1 MSTNLEKE
9 IARLDIRQQPVDGL
23 EIAPG
28 CVRTSGGFVI
38 RTPKSKLKK
47 QAIKQQTQVDAS
59 IAKPAT
65 QSVLPVPEPAA
76 AAAVY
81 VQPERRPVY
90 REPEQQVT
98 FTTPVGSISGK
109 YWPVIDAGDYVVLG
123 LTEQS
128 FVPSTYRDAP
138 DMKLQLKADK
148 LDVCVVYTGCRF
160 TDPDIEREYI
170 IMLKVNNA

>member
-47 QAIKQQTQVDAS
+47 QAIRHQTQVQANVT
-59 IAKPAT
+59 KPAT
-65 QSVLPVPEPAA
+65 QSVLPAPEPAA
-76 AAAVY
+76 AVH

-128 FVPSTYRDAP
+128 FVPSTYKEAP

-170 IMLKVNNA
+170 VMLKVTNA

>member
-28 CVRTSGGFVI
+28 CVRTSGGFVV

-47 QAIKQQTQVDAS
+47 QTTKQQTQPEAS
-59 IAKPAT
+59 LTKTAT
-65 QSVLPVPEPAA
+65 RSVLPAPEPAA
-76 AAAVY
+76 PVH

-128 FVPSTYRDAP
+128 FVPSTYKDAP

-170 IMLKVNNA
+170 VMLKVNNA

>member
-9 IARLDIRQQPVDGL
+9 ITRLDIRQQPVDGL

-47 QAIKQQTQVDAS
+47 QTMKQQTQAEATVT
-59 IAKPAT
+59 KLAT
-65 QSVLPVPEPAA
+65 QSVLQAPEPAA
-76 AAAVY
+76 AVH
-81 VQPERRPVY
+81 VQTERRPVY

-128 FVPSTYRDAP
+128 FVPSTYKEAP

-170 IMLKVNNA
+170 VMLKVTNA

>member
-76 AAAVY
+76 AVH
-81 VQPERRPVY
+81 VQPESRRVY
-90 REPEQQVT
+90 REPEQHVT

-109 YWPVIDAGDYVVLG
+109 YWPVIDAGAYVVLG

-128 FVPSTYRDAP
+128 FVPAEYKDAP

-170 IMLKVNNA
+170 VMLKVNNA

>member
-1 MSTNLEKE
+1 MSTHLEKE

-47 QAIKQQTQVDAS
+47 QTIKQQTQPEAPS
-59 IAKPAT
+59 TRTAT
-65 QSVLPVPEPAA
+65 RSVPLVPEP

-81 VQPERRPVY
+81 VQPERRHVY

-128 FVPSTYRDAP
+128 FVPSTYKEAP

-170 IMLKVNNA
+170 VMLKVNNA

>member
-47 QAIKQQTQVDAS
+47 QATKQPAQASVQTPRSTA
-59 IAKPAT
+59 
-65 QSVLPVPEPAA
+65 QSVLPALEPAA
-76 AAAVY
+76 PVH
-81 VQPERRPVY
+81 VQAERRPVY

-128 FVPSTYRDAP
+128 FVPSTYKDAP
-138 DMKLQLKADK
+138 DMKLQLKSGKMDA
-148 LDVCVVYTGCRF
+148 CVVYTGCRF

-170 IMLKVNNA
+170 VMLKVNNA

>member
-47 QAIKQQTQVDAS
+47 LTIKQQTQVDAS

-76 AAAVY
+76 AVH
-81 VQPERRPVY
+81 VQPESRRVY
-90 REPEQQVT
+90 REPEQHVT

-128 FVPSTYRDAP
+128 FVPSTYKEAP

-170 IMLKVNNA
+170 VMLKVNNA

>member
-47 QAIKQQTQVDAS
+47 QAIRQQTQVEANVT
-59 IAKPAT
+59 KPAA
-65 QSVLPVPEPAA
+65 QSVPPASEPAA
-76 AAAVY
+76 AVH
-81 VQPERRPVY
+81 VQPESRNVY
-90 REPEQQVT
+90 REPEQHVT

-109 YWPVIDAGDYVVLG
+109 YWPVVDAGAYVVLG

-128 FVPSTYRDAP
+128 FVPAEYKAAP

-170 IMLKVNNA
+170 VMLKVDNA

>member
-47 QAIKQQTQVDAS
+47 QAIRQQTQVQANVT
-59 IAKPAT
+59 KPAT
-65 QSVLPVPEPAA
+65 QSVLPVLEPAA
-76 AAAVY
+76 AVH
-81 VQPERRPVY
+81 VQSERRHVY
-90 REPEQQVT
+90 REPEQHVT

-109 YWPVIDAGDYVVLG
+109 YWPVVDAGAYVVLG

-128 FVPSTYRDAP
+128 FVPA
-138 DMKLQLKADK
+138 
-148 LDVCVVYTGCRF
+148 
-160 TDPDIEREYI
+160 EYKDQRVPHVSHMSI
-170 IMLKVNNA
+170 GTQGPLGA

>member
-28 CVRTSGGFVI
+28 CVRTSGGFVV

-47 QAIKQQTQVDAS
+47 QTIKQQTQPEALLTKTVTQQS
-59 IAKPAT
+59 MLPA
-65 QSVLPVPEPAA
+65 PEPAA
-76 AAAVY
+76 AVH
-81 VQPERRPVY
+81 VQTERRHVY
-90 REPEQQVT
+90 REPEQHVT

-109 YWPVIDAGDYVVLG
+109 YWPVVDAGAYVVLG

-128 FVPSTYRDAP
+128 FVPAEYKDAP

-148 LDVCVVYTGCRF
+148 LNVCVVYTGCRF

-170 IMLKVNNA
+170 VMLKVNNA

>member
-28 CVRTSGGFVI
+28 CVRTSGGFVV

-47 QAIKQQTQVDAS
+47 QMIKQQTQAEAIVT
-59 IAKPAT
+59 KPAT
-65 QSVLPVPEPAA
+65 QSVLPAPEPAA
-76 AAAVY
+76 AVH
-81 VQPERRPVY
+81 VQPESRRVY

-128 FVPSTYRDAP
+128 FVPSTYKEAP

-170 IMLKVNNA
+170 VMLKVNNA

>member
-76 AAAVY
+76 AVH
-81 VQPERRPVY
+81 VQSERRPVY
-90 REPEQQVT
+90 REPEQHVT

-109 YWPVIDAGDYVVLG
+109 YWPVVDAGAYVVLG

-128 FVPSTYRDAP
+128 FVPAEYKDAP

-170 IMLKVNNA
+170 VMLKVNNA

>member
-28 CVRTSGGFVI
+28 CVRTSGGFVV

-47 QAIKQQTQVDAS
+47 RTTKQQTQPELS
-59 IAKPAT
+59 TKPAT

-76 AAAVY
+76 AVH

-90 REPEQQVT
+90 REPEQHVT

-109 YWPVIDAGDYVVLG
+109 YWPVVDAGAYVVLG

-128 FVPSTYRDAP
+128 FVPAEYKDAP

-170 IMLKVNNA
+170 VMLKVNNA

>member
-38 RTPKSKLKK
+38 RTPKSKLKR
-47 QAIKQQTQVDAS
+47 QVIKQQTQPEALLNETVA
-59 IAKPAT
+59 

-76 AAAVY
+76 AVH
-81 VQPERRPVY
+81 VQPERRHVY

-128 FVPSTYRDAP
+128 FVPSTYKEAP

-148 LDVCVVYTGCRF
+148 LDVCAVYTGCRF

-170 IMLKVNNA
+170 VMLKVNNA

>member
-47 QAIKQQTQVDAS
+47 QMIKQQTQPEATVT
-59 IAKPAT
+59 KPAT

-76 AAAVY
+76 AVH

-90 REPEQQVT
+90 REPEQHVT

-109 YWPVIDAGDYVVLG
+109 YWPVVDAGAYVVLG

-128 FVPSTYRDAP
+128 FVPAEYKDAP

-170 IMLKVNNA
+170 VMLKVNNA

>member
-47 QAIKQQTQVDAS
+47 QGIKQQTQPEAPSTRTATRSVP
-59 IAKPAT
+59 PA
-65 QSVLPVPEPAA
+65 PEPAA
-76 AAAVY
+76 AVH
-81 VQPERRPVY
+81 VQPESRRVY
-90 REPEQQVT
+90 REPEQHVT

-128 FVPSTYRDAP
+128 FVPSTYKEAP

-170 IMLKVNNA
+170 VMLKVTNA

>member
-47 QAIKQQTQVDAS
+47 QGIKQQTQPEAPS
-59 IAKPAT
+59 TRTAA
-65 QSVLPVPEPAA
+65 QSVLPATEPAA
-76 AAAVY
+76 VVH
-81 VQPERRPVY
+81 VQSERRPVY

-128 FVPSTYRDAP
+128 FVPSTYKEAP

-170 IMLKVNNA
+170 VMLKVNNA

>member
-28 CVRTSGGFVI
+28 CVRTSGGFVV

-47 QAIKQQTQVDAS
+47 RTTKQPAQASVQTPRSA
-59 IAKPAT
+59 A
-65 QSVLPVPEPAA
+65 QSVLPAPEPAA
-76 AAAVY
+76 AVH

-90 REPEQQVT
+90 REPEQHVT

-128 FVPSTYRDAP
+128 FVPSTYKEAP
-138 DMKLQLKADK
+138 DMKLQMKADK

-170 IMLKVNNA
+170 VMLKVNNA

>member
-47 QAIKQQTQVDAS
+47 QTIKQQTQPEAPVT
-59 IAKPAT
+59 KTAT
-65 QSVLPVPEPAA
+65 RSVLPALEPAA
-76 AAAVY
+76 PVH
-81 VQPERRPVY
+81 VQAETRPVY

-128 FVPSTYRDAP
+128 FVPSTYKDAP
-138 DMKLQLKADK
+138 DMKLQLKVDK
-148 LDVCVVYTGCRF
+148 MDVCVVYTGCRF

-170 IMLKVNNA
+170 VMLKVNNA

>member
-47 QAIKQQTQVDAS
+47 QTTKQQIQPEALLT
-59 IAKPAT
+59 KTAT
-65 QSVLPVPEPAA
+65 QSVLTAPES
-76 AAAVY
+76 AAAVH

-128 FVPSTYRDAP
+128 FVPSTYKEAP

-170 IMLKVNNA
+170 VMLKVTNA

>member
-47 QAIKQQTQVDAS
+47 QTIKQQTQPEAPSTRTAAQPVP
-59 IAKPAT
+59 PA
-65 QSVLPVPEPAA
+65 PEPAA
-76 AAAVY
+76 AVHM
-81 VQPERRPVY
+81 QPERRPVY

-128 FVPSTYRDAP
+128 FVPSTYKEAP

-170 IMLKVNNA
+170 VMLKVNNA

>member
-28 CVRTSGGFVI
+28 CVRTSGGFVV

-47 QAIKQQTQVDAS
+47 QTIKQQTQPEALLTKTV
-59 IAKPAT
+59 T
-65 QSVLPVPEPAA
+65 QQSMLSAPEPAA
-76 AAAVY
+76 AVH

-128 FVPSTYRDAP
+128 FVPSTYKEAP

-148 LDVCVVYTGCRF
+148 LDICVVYTGCRF

-170 IMLKVNNA
+170 VMLKVNNA

>member
-47 QAIKQQTQVDAS
+47 QMIKQQTQPEATVT
-59 IAKPAT
+59 KPAA
-65 QSVLPVPEPAA
+65 QSVPPAPEPAA
-76 AAAVY
+76 AVH
-81 VQPERRPVY
+81 VQPERRHVY
-90 REPEQQVT
+90 REPEQLVT

-109 YWPVIDAGDYVVLG
+109 YWPVVDAGAYVVLG

-128 FVPSTYRDAP
+128 FVPAEYKDAP
-138 DMKLQLKADK
+138 DMKLQLKSDK

-170 IMLKVNNA
+170 VMLKVDNA

>member
-47 QAIKQQTQVDAS
+47 QAIKQQTHVDAS

-76 AAAVY
+76 AVH

-90 REPEQQVT
+90 REPEQHVT

-109 YWPVIDAGDYVVLG
+109 YWPVVDAGAYVVLG

-128 FVPSTYRDAP
+128 FVPAEYKDAP

-170 IMLKVNNA
+170 VMLKVNNA

>member
-28 CVRTSGGFVI
+28 CVRTSGGFVV

-47 QAIKQQTQVDAS
+47 HERKQPAQASVQTPRSA
-59 IAKPAT
+59 AR
-65 QSVLPVPEPAA
+65 SVLPAPEPAA
-76 AAAVY
+76 AVH
-81 VQPERRPVY
+81 VQTETRPVY

-128 FVPSTYRDAP
+128 FVPSTYKEAP
-138 DMKLQLKADK
+138 DMKLQLKFGK
-148 LDVCVVYTGCRF
+148 MDVCVVYTGCRF

-170 IMLKVNNA
+170 VMLKVNNA

>member
-47 QAIKQQTQVDAS
+47 QAIRHQTQVQANVT
-59 IAKPAT
+59 KPAT
-65 QSVLPVPEPAA
+65 QSVPPVPEPAA
-76 AAAVY
+76 AVH
-81 VQPERRPVY
+81 VQPESRHVY
-90 REPEQQVT
+90 REPEQHVT

-109 YWPVIDAGDYVVLG
+109 YWPVVDVGAYVVLG

-128 FVPSTYRDAP
+128 FVPAEYKAAP
-138 DMKLQLKADK
+138 DMKLQLKSDK

-170 IMLKVNNA
+170 VMLKVNNA

>member
-47 QAIKQQTQVDAS
+47 QAIKQQTQPEALLT
-59 IAKPAT
+59 KPVT
-65 QSVLPVPEPAA
+65 QSVMPAPEPAA
-76 AAAVY
+76 AVH
-81 VQPERRPVY
+81 VQTERRPVY

-128 FVPSTYRDAP
+128 FVPFTYKEAP
-138 DMKLQLKADK
+138 DMKLQMKADK

-170 IMLKVNNA
+170 VMLKVNNA

>member
-38 RTPKSKLKK
+38 RTPKSRLKK
-47 QAIKQQTQVDAS
+47 QMIKQPQAEATVT
-59 IAKPAT
+59 KLAT
-65 QSVLPVPEPAA
+65 QSVLPAPEPAA
-76 AAAVY
+76 AVH

-90 REPEQQVT
+90 REPEQHVT

-128 FVPSTYRDAP
+128 FVPSTYKEAP

-170 IMLKVNNA
+170 VMLKVNNA

>member
-9 IARLDIRQQPVDGL
+9 IARLDIRQQPMDGL

-28 CVRTSGGFVI
+28 CVRTSGGFVV

-47 QAIKQQTQVDAS
+47 QTTKKQTQPEATLTRTAAQS
-59 IAKPAT
+59 ALPA
-65 QSVLPVPEPAA
+65 PEPAA
-76 AAAVY
+76 PVH
-81 VQPERRPVY
+81 VQAETRPVY

-128 FVPSTYRDAP
+128 FVPSTYKDAP
-138 DMKLQLKADK
+138 DMKLQLKSGKMDA
-148 LDVCVVYTGCRF
+148 CVVYTGCRF

-170 IMLKVNNA
+170 VMLKVNNA

>member
-28 CVRTSGGFVI
+28 CVRTSGGFVV

-47 QAIKQQTQVDAS
+47 QTIKQQTQPEAPVT
-59 IAKPAT
+59 KTAT
-65 QSVLPVPEPAA
+65 RSVLPAPEPAA
-76 AAAVY
+76 PVH
-81 VQPERRPVY
+81 VQAETRPVY

-128 FVPSTYRDAP
+128 FVPSTYKDAP
-138 DMKLQLKADK
+138 DMKLQLKVDK

-170 IMLKVNNA
+170 VMLKVNNA

>member
-47 QAIKQQTQVDAS
+47 QAIRQQTQVQANVT
-59 IAKPAT
+59 KPVP
-65 QSVLPVPEPAA
+65 QSVLPAPEPAA
-76 AAAVY
+76 AVH
-81 VQPERRPVY
+81 VQPEKRHVY
-90 REPEQQVT
+90 REPEQHVT

-109 YWPVIDAGDYVVLG
+109 YWPVVDAGAYVVLG

-128 FVPSTYRDAP
+128 FVPAEYKAAP

-170 IMLKVNNA
+170 VMLKVNNA

>member
-28 CVRTSGGFVI
+28 CVRTSGGFVV

-47 QAIKQQTQVDAS
+47 QTIKQQTQPEALS
-59 IAKPAT
+59 TKTAT
-65 QSVLPVPEPAA
+65 RSVLPAPEPAA
-76 AAAVY
+76 AVH

-128 FVPSTYRDAP
+128 FVPSTYKEAP

-148 LDVCVVYTGCRF
+148 LDICVVYTGCRF

-170 IMLKVNNA
+170 VMLKVNNA

>member
-47 QAIKQQTQVDAS
+47 QTIKQQTQVQATVT
-59 IAKPAT
+59 KPAT
-65 QSVLPVPEPAA
+65 QSVPPAPEPAA
-76 AAAVY
+76 AVH
-81 VQPERRPVY
+81 VQPESHHVY
-90 REPEQQVT
+90 REPEQHVT

-109 YWPVIDAGDYVVLG
+109 YWPVVDAGAYVVLG

-128 FVPSTYRDAP
+128 FVPAEYKAAP

-170 IMLKVNNA
+170 VMLKVNNA

>member
-47 QAIKQQTQVDAS
+47 QAIRHQTQVQANVT
-59 IAKPAT
+59 KPAA
-65 QSVLPVPEPAA
+65 QSVPPAPEPAA
-76 AAAVY
+76 AVH

-128 FVPSTYRDAP
+128 FVPSTYKEAP

-170 IMLKVNNA
+170 VMLKVTNA

>member
-1 MSTNLEKE
+1 M
-9 IARLDIRQQPVDGL
+9 
-23 EIAPG
+23 
-28 CVRTSGGFVI
+28 RTSGGFVI

-47 QAIKQQTQVDAS
+47 QTTKQQTQPEAPS
-59 IAKPAT
+59 TRTAT
-65 QSVLPVPEPAA
+65 RSVPLVPEP

-81 VQPERRPVY
+81 VQPERRHVY

-128 FVPSTYRDAP
+128 FVPSTYKDAP

-160 TDPDIEREYI
+160 TDPDIEREC
-170 IMLKVNNA
+170 

>member
-47 QAIKQQTQVDAS
+47 RTTKQQIQPEAPLTRT
-59 IAKPAT
+59 AT
-65 QSVLPVPEPAA
+65 QSVPPAPEPAA
-76 AAAVY
+76 AVH

-128 FVPSTYRDAP
+128 FVPSTYKDAP

-170 IMLKVNNA
+170 VMLKVTNA

>member
-47 QAIKQQTQVDAS
+47 QTMKQQTQAE
-59 IAKPAT
+59 ALLTKPIT
-65 QSVLPVPEPAA
+65 QSVLTAPEPAA
-76 AAAVY
+76 AVH
-81 VQPERRPVY
+81 VQTERRPVY

-128 FVPSTYRDAP
+128 FVPSTYKEAP
-138 DMKLQLKADK
+138 DMKLQLKVDK

-170 IMLKVNNA
+170 VMLKVTNA

>member
-28 CVRTSGGFVI
+28 CVRTSGGFVV

-47 QAIKQQTQVDAS
+47 QTIKQQTQPEALLTKTV
-59 IAKPAT
+59 T
-65 QSVLPVPEPAA
+65 QQSVLPAPEP

-128 FVPSTYRDAP
+128 FVPSTYKDAP
-138 DMKLQLKADK
+138 DMKLQLKVDK
-148 LDVCVVYTGCRF
+148 MDVCVVYTGCRF

-170 IMLKVNNA
+170 VMLKVNNA

>member
-28 CVRTSGGFVI
+28 CVRTSGGFVV
-38 RTPKSKLKK
+38 RMPKSKLKK
-47 QAIKQQTQVDAS
+47 QTIKQQTQPEALLTKTV
-59 IAKPAT
+59 T
-65 QSVLPVPEPAA
+65 QPSVLPAPEPAA
-76 AAAVY
+76 AAH
-81 VQPERRPVY
+81 VQPERRRVY

-109 YWPVIDAGDYVVLG
+109 YWPVVDAGAYVVLG

-128 FVPSTYRDAP
+128 FVPAEYKDAP

-170 IMLKVNNA
+170 VMLKVNNA